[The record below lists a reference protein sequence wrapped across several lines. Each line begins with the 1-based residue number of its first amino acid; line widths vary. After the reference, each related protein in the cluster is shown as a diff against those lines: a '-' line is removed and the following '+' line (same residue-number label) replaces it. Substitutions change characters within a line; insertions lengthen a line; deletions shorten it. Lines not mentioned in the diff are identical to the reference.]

1 MKKITLLA
9 LIYVINIVI
18 IFIWI
23 ELVSIKF
30 TLWLN
35 LIIILVSLIVWFNIE
50 KFKKILKDFIIIFLI
65 SILLTFYL
73 IYFNIFIIYSYL
85 ISIFIVS
92 IIYNLIQKKN
102 LIDIIKNILVINLSI
117 LFLSYLLIFIKSD
130 SLLPNK
136 YKELNNI
143 CYENKCF
150 SVYYMLD
157 PFFFWENFIQVYK
170 YNENIPY
177 LLTRKN
183 IIYSKNIDEKLD
195 IINENWKYF
204 ISYEWNKILIK

>member
-1 MKKITLLA
+1 MKKITFLA
-9 LIYVINIVI
+9 LIYIINILI

-23 ELVSIKF
+23 ELISIKF

-35 LIIILVSLIVWFNIE
+35 LIITLIILIISVNIE
-50 KFKKILKDFIIIFLI
+50 KFKKIIKDFIIIYLI
-65 SILLTFYL
+65 SILLTFCL

-92 IIYNLIQKKN
+92 LIYNFIQKKN
-102 LIDIIKNILVINLSI
+102 VIDIIKNILIINLFI
-117 LFLSYLLIFIKSD
+117 MFLSYLLIFIKSD

-136 YKELNNI
+136 YQELNNI

-170 YNENIPY
+170 YNENFPY
-177 LLTRKN
+177 LLIRKN
-183 IIYSKNIDEKLD
+183 IIYSKNIDEKLN
-195 IINENWKYF
+195 IINEHWKYF
-204 ISYEWNKILIK
+204 INYEWNKILIK